1 MRPLGV
7 DHVAINVDDVPG
19 AVAFYTD
26 VLGLS
31 LRTDRPDL
39 GIDGAWLD
47 AGGQQVHLLEAPL
60 PQNLGQHLSLLVS
73 DVDNAVAE
81 LRGRGVSVSEAMGV
95 GHDRQAFLA
104 DPSGNGVELH
114 QRGDPGA

>member
-7 DHVAINVDDVPG
+7 DHVAINVDNV
-19 AVAFYTD
+19 AESVAFFTE

-31 LRTDRPDL
+31 LRNDRPDL

-60 PQNLGQHLSLLVS
+60 PPNLGQHLSLLVS
-73 DVDNAVAE
+73 DLDHMVAE
-81 LRGRGVSVSEAMGV
+81 LRRRGV
-95 GHDRQAFLA
+95 
-104 DPSGNGVELH
+104 
-114 QRGDPGA
+114 